1 MKKIKKV
8 PMQQKITQKKDD
20 MVQAE
25 RSGDHRAAA
34 QIAIE
39 IIRLEKKLKLS
50 AGKDRWLNH

>member
-1 MKKIKKV
+1 MKKTNKV
-8 PMQQKITQKKDD
+8 PVQQEITQKKDE

-39 IIRLEKKLKLS
+39 IIRLEKQVKASLI
-50 AGKDRWLNH
+50 